1 MSNLSGLETLLKA
14 ASDILTAGVAI
25 ISFSLFIYAVTFRL
39 HDKVTRSFT
48 FLLFC
53 IVVIFGAD
61 AFITVSQDAAS
72 LRFLLKVHWLGIVFL
87 PTAYFRFSDGL
98 LSMTGKPSRGKRS
111 LIGNICVLISLA
123 FAALLFTNLLVGVV
137 VMDHPPAPYLERTI
151 FNDLFSVFFFI
162 TMFLSWYNYIRAFRR
177 TVTST
182 SRRRMIYL
190 IVSAIGPALGSFPYL
205 LYGSGFAE
213 QTPLVF
219 WMLSTI
225 SNAVVFITLITM
237 TYAVS
242 FFGFPWTDR
251 VIKSRLF
258 RWVMRGPATAS
269 LTLGVTTIINRLGRL
284 WQVDVSALLVL
295 AMVAV
300 IVLLEYSITLFA
312 NVWERFL
319 FSKNDR
325 EELQKIR
332 SLEDKLLTSND
343 LRQFTDLILATICD
357 LLQVPGAILFASNG
371 NGNGMDVQA
380 GKLTQDYTEKKAAL
394 LDIAANAENTQ
405 ETILVP
411 DESGNTLLPL
421 FFTSQQDESPELM
434 GAILV
439 EDFDISR
446 MDPEKQTAIRKL
458 ISRMALALHD
468 RKIQENLFVSL
479 EMLTP
484 QVSIIQDLLATSR
497 FNQQRI
503 YNEEAMSDLDE
514 VDKWVKNA
522 LDHLWGGPKLSQNPL
537 LRLRLIEDKAILEK
551 ETPVNA
557 LREVLRSAIDK
568 LKPEGDRQ
576 YTNEW
581 ILYNLLDL
589 KYLSGWKVK
598 DIARKLSLSEADLY
612 RKQRIAISAISNQI
626 ISMEKSITEKY
637 N

>member
-1 MSNLSGLETLLKA
+1 MISLSGLETLLKA
-14 ASDILTAGVAI
+14 ISDILTAGVAI

-48 FLLFC
+48 FLLLC

-61 AFITVSQDAAS
+61 SFITVSQDAVT
-72 LRFLLKVHWLGIVFL
+72 LRLLLKVHWLGIVML

-98 LSMTGKPSRGKRS
+98 LSMTGKPSRGRRS
-111 LIGNICVLISLA
+111 LVGNLTVIISLA
-123 FAALLFTNLLVGVV
+123 FAALLFTDLLVGVV
-137 VMDHPPAPYLERTI
+137 VMDKPPAPYLERTI
-151 FNDLFSVFFFI
+151 FNDLFSLYFFL
-162 TMFLSWYNYIRAFRR
+162 TMALSGYNSVRAFKR

-182 SRRRMIYL
+182 SRRRMAYL
-190 IVSAIGPALGSFPYL
+190 IFSAIGPALGSFPYL

-219 WMLSTI
+219 WTLSI
-225 SNAVVFITLITM
+225 VSNAVVFITLITM

-258 RWVMRGPATAS
+258 RWVMRGPVTAS
-269 LTLGVTTIINRLGRL
+269 VTLGVTTLINRLGKL
-284 WQVDVSALLVL
+284 KGVDVSELVIL

-319 FSKNDR
+319 FSQNDR

-357 LLQVPGAILFASNG
+357 LLQVPGAHLFVING
-371 NGNGMDVQA
+371 NGNGMDVLA
-380 GKLTQDYTEKKAAL
+380 GKLTQDYSEKKGEL
-394 LDIAANAENTQ
+394 LSLAQQDDD
-405 ETILVP
+405 ETETLLIP
-411 DESGNTLLPL
+411 AGDDNSLLPL
-421 FFTSQQDESPELM
+421 YFSAKDESPELM
-434 GAILV
+434 GAILIENFEV
-439 EDFDISR
+439 SR
-446 MDPEKQTAIRKL
+446 MDREKQNAIRKL
-458 ISRMALALHD
+458 TSRLALALHD

-497 FNQQRI
+497 FNQEKI
-503 YNEEAMSDLDE
+503 YTENTITESDE
-514 VDKWVKNA
+514 MDKWVKDA

-537 LRLRLIEDKAILEK
+537 LQLHLVVEKALEEK

-557 LREVLRSAIDK
+557 LREVLRSAIDR

-612 RKQRIAISAISNQI
+612 RKQRIAISAVSSQI
-626 ISMEKSITEKY
+626 IGMEQKSTERIH
-637 N
+637 

>member
-14 ASDILTAGVAI
+14 ISDILTAGVAI

-39 HDKVTRSFT
+39 YDKVTRSFT

-61 AFITVSQDAAS
+61 AFITVSQDAES
-72 LRFLLKVHWLGIVFL
+72 LRLLLKVHWLGIVFL

-98 LSMTGKPSRGKRS
+98 LSMTGKPSRGRRS
-111 LIGNICVLISLA
+111 LIGNLCVGISLA

-137 VMDHPPAPYLERTI
+137 VMDRPPAPYLERTI
-151 FNDLFSVFFFI
+151 FNDLFSGYFFI

-219 WMLSTI
+219 WLLSII
-225 SNAVVFITLITM
+225 SNAMVFITLITM

-258 RWVMRGPATAS
+258 RWVMRGPITAS
-269 LTLGVTTIINRLGRL
+269 LTLGVTTIINRLGNL
-284 WQVDVSALLVL
+284 WGVDVSGLNVL

-312 NVWERFL
+312 NIWERFL

-357 LLQVPGAILFASNG
+357 LLQIQGAHLFVING
-371 NGNGMDVQA
+371 NGNGMDVLA
-380 GKLTQDYTEKKAAL
+380 GKLKQDYAEKKGEL
-394 LDIAANAENTQ
+394 LNFAANAEDIQ
-405 ETILVP
+405 EAIILP
-411 DESGNTLLPL
+411 EESGNSLIPL
-421 FFTSQQDESPELM
+421 FFTSKDNPAELM
-434 GAILV
+434 GVILV
-439 EDFDISR
+439 EDFDMTR
-446 MDPEKQTAIRKL
+446 MDAEKQTAMRKL
-458 ISRMALALHD
+458 ISRLALALHD

-497 FNQQRI
+497 FNQEKI
-503 YNEEAMSDLDE
+503 YDENSITDSDE

-537 LRLRLIEDKAILEK
+537 LQLRLIAEKSIAEK
-551 ETPVNA
+551 ETPVNV

-612 RKQRIAISAISNQI
+612 RKQRIAISAVSNQI
-626 ISMEKSITEKY
+626 INMEKSITE
-637 N
+637 NSN

>member
-14 ASDILTAGVAI
+14 TSDILTAGVAI
-25 ISFSLFIYAVTFRL
+25 VSFSLFIYAVTFRL

-61 AFITVSQDAAS
+61 TFLTISQDASS
-72 LRFLLKVHWLGIVFL
+72 LQFLLRVHWLGIVFL

-98 LSMTGKPSRGKRS
+98 LSMTGKPSRGRRS
-111 LIGNICVLISLA
+111 LIGNLCVLISLA

-151 FNDLFSVFFFI
+151 FNDLFSVYFFI
-162 TMFLSWYNYIRAFRR
+162 TMVLSWYNYIRAFKR

-190 IVSAIGPALGSFPYL
+190 IVSALGPALGSFPYL

-213 QTPLVF
+213 KTPLVF
-219 WMLSTI
+219 WMLSII

-258 RWVMRGPATAS
+258 RWVMRGPTTAS
-269 LTLGVTTIINRLGRL
+269 LTLGVTTFINRLGKL
-284 WQVDVSALLVL
+284 WQVDVSALIVM
-295 AMVAV
+295 AMVAT

-357 LLQVPGAILFASNG
+357 LLQVRGAHLFVING
-371 NGNGMDVQA
+371 NGNGMDVKA
-380 GKLTQDYTEKKAAL
+380 GRLAQNYTEKKADL
-394 LDIAANAENTQ
+394 LSIAGTTENAQ
-405 ETILVP
+405 DTILIP
-411 DESGNTLLPL
+411 DENGNFLLPL
-421 FFTSQQDESPELM
+421 FFNSQSEDPPEFM
-434 GAILV
+434 GVILV

-458 ISRMALALHD
+458 VSRLSLALHD
-468 RKIQENLFVSL
+468 RRIQENLFVSL

-484 QVSIIQDLLATSR
+484 QVSIIQDLLASSR
-497 FNQQRI
+497 FNQEKM
-503 YNEEAMSDLDE
+503 YNENPITESEE

-537 LRLRLIEDKAILEK
+537 LQLRLIEEKAVMEK

-557 LREVLRSAIDK
+557 LREVLRAAIDK

-612 RKQRIAISAISNQI
+612 RKQRIAISAVSNQI
-626 ISMEKSITEKY
+626 ISMEKSITEKS

>member
-14 ASDILTAGVAI
+14 ISDILTAGVAI
-25 ISFSLFIYAVTFRL
+25 ISFSLFIYAVTFKQR
-39 HDKVTRSFT
+39 DKVTFSFT

-53 IVVIFGAD
+53 IVIIFGAD
-61 AFITVSQDAAS
+61 AFITVTQDVGS

-98 LSMTGKPSRGKRS
+98 LSMTGKPSRGRRS
-111 LIGNICVLISLA
+111 LVGNLTVVISLT

-137 VMDHPPAPYLERTI
+137 IMDQPPAPYLERTI

-162 TMFLSWYNYIRAFRR
+162 TMFLSWYNYIRSYRR

-182 SRRRMIYL
+182 SRRRMLYL
-190 IVSAIGPALGSFPYL
+190 IISAIGPALGSFPYL
-205 LYGSGFAE
+205 LYGSSFAA
-213 QTPLVF
+213 QMPLVF
-219 WMLSTI
+219 WLLSII
-225 SNAVVFITLITM
+225 SNSTVFITLITM

-258 RWVMRGPATAS
+258 RWVMRGPVTAS
-269 LTLGVTTIINRLGRL
+269 LTLGVTTIINRLGKL
-284 WQVDVSALLVL
+284 WQVDVSALIVL
-295 AMVAV
+295 TMVAV
-300 IVLLEYSITLFA
+300 IVLFEYSITLFA

-325 EELQKIR
+325 EELEKIR

-343 LRQFTDLILATICD
+343 VRQFTDLILASICD
-357 LLQVPGAILFASNG
+357 LLQVQGAHLLVKNG
-371 NGNGMDVQA
+371 NGNGMDA
-380 GKLTQDYTEKKAAL
+380 LTGKMTLNYVEQKEELLKLAA
-394 LDIAANAENTQ
+394 
-405 ETILVP
+405 
-411 DESGNTLLPL
+411 ESGMEETEIIIPVNNGTSLIPL
-421 FFTSQQDESPELM
+421 FFSTKEIPFELM
-434 GAILV
+434 GAIV
-439 EDFDISR
+439 IEDFDISR
-446 MDPEKQTAIRKL
+446 MDTEKQKSIKKM
-458 ISRMALALHD
+458 ISRLALALHD
-468 RKIQENLFVSL
+468 RKVQESLFVSL
-479 EMLTP
+479 DMLSP

-497 FNQQRI
+497 FNQKRI
-503 YNEEAMSDLDE
+503 YNENPITESEE
-514 VDKWVKNA
+514 VDRWVKNA

-537 LRLRLIEDKAILEK
+537 LRLKIIEEKAVAENESPI
-551 ETPVNA
+551 NA
-557 LREVLRSAIDK
+557 LREVLRSAINQ

-576 YTNEW
+576 FTNEW

-612 RKQRIAISAISNQI
+612 RKQRIAISAVSNQI
-626 ISMEKSITEKY
+626 INMEKSVTEKY

>member
-14 ASDILTAGVAI
+14 ISDILTAGVAI

-61 AFITVSQDAAS
+61 AFITVSQDAIS

-87 PTAYFRFSDGL
+87 PTAYFRFSDSL
-98 LSMTGKPSRGKRS
+98 LSMTGKPSRGRRS
-111 LIGNICVLISLA
+111 LLSNLCVVISLA

-137 VMDHPPAPYLERTI
+137 IMDHPPAPYLERTI

-213 QTPLVF
+213 QIPLVF
-219 WMLSTI
+219 WLLSII
-225 SNAVVFITLITM
+225 SNAMVFITLITM

-258 RWVMRGPATAS
+258 RWVMRGPITAS
-269 LTLGVTTIINRLGRL
+269 LTLGVTTIINRLGKL
-284 WQVDVSALLVL
+284 WGIDVSGLIVL

-312 NVWERFL
+312 NIWERFL

-357 LLQVPGAILFASNG
+357 LLQVQGAHLFVING
-371 NGNGMDVQA
+371 NGNGMDVRA
-380 GKLTQDYTEKKAAL
+380 GKLDRDYTEKKGEL
-394 LDIAANAENTQ
+394 LNIAANVENIQ
-405 ETILVP
+405 ETIILP
-411 DESGNTLLPL
+411 EENGNSLIPL
-421 FFTSQQDESPELM
+421 FFNAKENAPELM
-434 GAILV
+434 GVILI
-439 EDFDISR
+439 EDFEISR
-446 MDPEKQTAIRKL
+446 MDTEKQTAMRKL
-458 ISRMALALHD
+458 ISRLALALHD
-468 RKIQENLFVSL
+468 RKVQENLFVSL

-484 QVSIIQDLLATSR
+484 QVSIIQDLLVTSR
-497 FNQQRI
+497 FNQEKI
-503 YNEEAMSDLDE
+503 YDENSISDSDE

-537 LRLRLIEDKAILEK
+537 LQLRVIEEKAIVEK
-551 ETPVNA
+551 ETPVNV

-612 RKQRIAISAISNQI
+612 RKQRIAISAVSNQI
-626 ISMEKSITEKY
+626 IIMEKSVTE
-637 N
+637 NSD

>member
-14 ASDILTAGVAI
+14 TSDILTAGVAI

-61 AFITVSQDAAS
+61 AFITVSQDAGS
-72 LRFLLKVHWLGIVFL
+72 LRSLLKVHWLGIVFL

-98 LSMTGKPSRGKRS
+98 LSMTGKPSRGRRS
-111 LIGNICVLISLA
+111 LLGNLCVGISLA

-151 FNDLFSVFFFI
+151 FNDLFSGFFFI

-219 WMLSTI
+219 WLLSI
-225 SNAVVFITLITM
+225 VSNAMVFITLVTM

-258 RWVMRGPATAS
+258 RWVMRGPITAS
-269 LTLGVTTIINRLGRL
+269 LTLGVTTLINRLGRL
-284 WQVDVSALLVL
+284 WEVDVSGLNVL

-312 NVWERFL
+312 NIWERFL

-357 LLQVPGAILFASNG
+357 LLQVRGAHLFVING
-371 NGNGMDVQA
+371 NGNGMDVLA
-380 GKLTQDYTEKKAAL
+380 GKLKQDYAEKKGEL
-394 LDIAANAENTQ
+394 LNIAANAENIQ
-405 ETILVP
+405 ETIIRL
-411 DESGNTLLPL
+411 DESGNTLIPL
-421 FFTSQQDESPELM
+421 FFTSKDNPPEPM
-434 GAILV
+434 GVILV
-439 EDFDISR
+439 EDFDMTR
-446 MDPEKQTAIRKL
+446 MDAEKQTAMRKL
-458 ISRMALALHD
+458 VSRLALALHD

-497 FNQQRI
+497 FNQEKI
-503 YNEEAMSDLDE
+503 YNENTITDSDE

-537 LRLRLIEDKAILEK
+537 LQLRLIEEKTIVEK
-551 ETPVNA
+551 ETPVNV

-612 RKQRIAISAISNQI
+612 RKQRIAISAVSNQI
-626 ISMEKSITEKY
+626 ISMEKSITE
-637 N
+637 NSN

>member
-14 ASDILTAGVAI
+14 ISDILTAGVAI
-25 ISFSLFIYAVTFRL
+25 ISFSLFIYAVTFKL

-48 FLLFC
+48 FLLMC

-61 AFITVSQDAAS
+61 AFITVSQDAGS
-72 LRFLLKVHWLGIVFL
+72 LHFLLKVHWLGIVFL

-98 LSMTGKPSRGKRS
+98 LSMTGKPSRGRRS
-111 LIGNICVLISLA
+111 LIGNLSIVISLA

-137 VMDHPPAPYLERTI
+137 VMDHQPAPYLERTV
-151 FNDLFSVFFFI
+151 FNDLFSAYFFI

-182 SRRRMIYL
+182 SRRRMLYL

-213 QTPLVF
+213 QAPLVF
-219 WMLSTI
+219 WMLAII
-225 SNAVVFITLITM
+225 SNAMVFITLITM

-258 RWVMRGPATAS
+258 RWVMRGPVTAS
-269 LTLGVTTIINRLGRL
+269 LTLGVTTIINRLGKL
-284 WQVDVSALLVL
+284 WGVDVSGLIVL

-312 NVWERFL
+312 NIWERFL

-357 LLQVPGAILFASNG
+357 LLQVRGAHLFVING
-371 NGNGMDVQA
+371 NGNSMDVLA
-380 GKLTQDYTEKKAAL
+380 GKLKQDYTEKKVEL
-394 LDIAANAENTQ
+394 LSIAANTEIKQ
-405 ETILVP
+405 ETIILP
-411 DESGNTLLPL
+411 DESGHSLIPL
-421 FFTSQQDESPELM
+421 FFTSKDNPPDLM
-434 GAILV
+434 GVILV
-439 EDFDISR
+439 EDFDNAR
-446 MDPEKQTAIRKL
+446 MDAEKQTAIRRL
-458 ISRMALALHD
+458 NSRLALALHD

-497 FNQQRI
+497 FNQEKI
-503 YNEEAMSDLDE
+503 YNEDTITDPDE

-522 LDHLWGGPKLSQNPL
+522 LDHLWGGPKLSENPL
-537 LRLRLIEDKAILEK
+537 LQLRVIEEKAILEK
-551 ETPVNA
+551 ETPVNV
-557 LREVLRSAIDK
+557 LREVLRLAIDK

-612 RKQRIAISAISNQI
+612 RKQRIAISAVSNQI
-626 ISMEKSITEKY
+626 IDMEKSVTE
-637 N
+637 NSN

>member
-14 ASDILTAGVAI
+14 ISDILTAGVAI

-39 HDKVTRSFT
+39 YDKVTRSFT

-61 AFITVSQDAAS
+61 AFITVSQDAES
-72 LRFLLKVHWLGIVFL
+72 LRLLLKVHWLGIVFL

-98 LSMTGKPSRGKRS
+98 LSMTGKPSRGRRS
-111 LIGNICVLISLA
+111 LIGNLCVGISLA

-137 VMDHPPAPYLERTI
+137 VMDRPPAPYLERTI
-151 FNDLFSVFFFI
+151 FNDLFSGYFFI

-219 WMLSTI
+219 WLLSII
-225 SNAVVFITLITM
+225 SNAMVFITLITM

-258 RWVMRGPATAS
+258 RWVMRGPITAS
-269 LTLGVTTIINRLGRL
+269 LTLGVTTIINRLGNL
-284 WQVDVSALLVL
+284 WGVDVSGLNVL

-312 NVWERFL
+312 NIWERFL

-357 LLQVPGAILFASNG
+357 LLQVRGAHLFVING
-371 NGNGMDVQA
+371 NGNGMDVLA
-380 GKLTQDYTEKKAAL
+380 GKLKQDYAEKKGEL
-394 LDIAANAENTQ
+394 LNFAANAEDIQ
-405 ETILVP
+405 EAIILP
-411 DESGNTLLPL
+411 EESGNSLIPL
-421 FFTSQQDESPELM
+421 FFTSKDNPAELM
-434 GAILV
+434 GVILV
-439 EDFDISR
+439 EDFDMTR
-446 MDPEKQTAIRKL
+446 MDAEKQTAMRKL
-458 ISRMALALHD
+458 ISRLALALHD

-497 FNQQRI
+497 FNQEKI
-503 YNEEAMSDLDE
+503 YDENSITDSDE

-537 LRLRLIEDKAILEK
+537 LQLRLIAEKSIAEK
-551 ETPVNA
+551 ETPVNV

-612 RKQRIAISAISNQI
+612 RKQRIAISAVSNQI
-626 ISMEKSITEKY
+626 INMEKSITE
-637 N
+637 NSN

>member
-14 ASDILTAGVAI
+14 ISDILTAGVAI

-61 AFITVSQDAAS
+61 AFITVSQDAIS

-87 PTAYFRFSDGL
+87 PTAYFRFSDSL
-98 LSMTGKPSRGKRS
+98 LSMTGKPSRGRRS
-111 LIGNICVLISLA
+111 LLSNLCVVISLA

-137 VMDHPPAPYLERTI
+137 IMDHPPAPYLERTI

-213 QTPLVF
+213 QIPLVF
-219 WMLSTI
+219 WLLSII
-225 SNAVVFITLITM
+225 SNAMVFITLITM

-258 RWVMRGPATAS
+258 RWVMRGPITAS
-269 LTLGVTTIINRLGRL
+269 LTLGVTTIINRLGKL
-284 WQVDVSALLVL
+284 WGIDVSGLIVL

-312 NVWERFL
+312 NIWERFL

-357 LLQVPGAILFASNG
+357 LLQVQGAHLFVING
-371 NGNGMDVQA
+371 NGNGMDVRA
-380 GKLTQDYTEKKAAL
+380 GKLDQDYTEKKGEL
-394 LDIAANAENTQ
+394 LNIAANVENIQ
-405 ETILVP
+405 ETIILP
-411 DESGNTLLPL
+411 EENGNSLIPL
-421 FFTSQQDESPELM
+421 FFNAKENAPELM
-434 GAILV
+434 GVILI
-439 EDFDISR
+439 EDFEISR
-446 MDPEKQTAIRKL
+446 MDTEKQTAMRKL
-458 ISRMALALHD
+458 ISRLALALHD
-468 RKIQENLFVSL
+468 RKVQENLFVSL

-484 QVSIIQDLLATSR
+484 QVSIIQDLLVTSR
-497 FNQQRI
+497 FNQEKI
-503 YNEEAMSDLDE
+503 YDENSISDSDE

-537 LRLRLIEDKAILEK
+537 LQLRVIEEKAIVEK
-551 ETPVNA
+551 ETPVNV

-612 RKQRIAISAISNQI
+612 RKQRIAISAVSNQI
-626 ISMEKSITEKY
+626 IIMEKSVTE
-637 N
+637 NSD

>member
-14 ASDILTAGVAI
+14 TSDILTAGVAI

-61 AFITVSQDAAS
+61 AFITVSQDAGS
-72 LRFLLKVHWLGIVFL
+72 LRSLLKVHWLGILFL

-98 LSMTGKPSRGKRS
+98 LSMTGKPSRGRRS
-111 LIGNICVLISLA
+111 LLGNVCVGISLA

-151 FNDLFSVFFFI
+151 FNDLFSGFFFI

-219 WMLSTI
+219 WLLSI
-225 SNAVVFITLITM
+225 VSNAMVFITLVTM

-258 RWVMRGPATAS
+258 RWVMRGPITAS
-269 LTLGVTTIINRLGRL
+269 LTLGVTTLINRLGRL
-284 WQVDVSALLVL
+284 WEVDVSGLNVL

-312 NVWERFL
+312 NIWERFL

-357 LLQVPGAILFASNG
+357 LLQVRGAHLFVING
-371 NGNGMDVQA
+371 NGNGMDVLA
-380 GKLTQDYTEKKAAL
+380 GKLKQDYAEKKGEL
-394 LDIAANAENTQ
+394 LNIAANAGNIQ
-405 ETILVP
+405 ETIIRL
-411 DESGNTLLPL
+411 DESGNTLIPL
-421 FFTSQQDESPELM
+421 FFTSKDNPPEPM
-434 GAILV
+434 GVILV
-439 EDFDISR
+439 EDFDMTR
-446 MDPEKQTAIRKL
+446 MDAEKQTAMRKL
-458 ISRMALALHD
+458 VSRLALALHD
-468 RKIQENLFVSL
+468 RNIQENLFVSL

-497 FNQQRI
+497 FNQEKI
-503 YNEEAMSDLDE
+503 YNENTITDSDE

-537 LRLRLIEDKAILEK
+537 LQLRLIEEKTIVEK
-551 ETPVNA
+551 ETPVNV

-612 RKQRIAISAISNQI
+612 RKQRIAISAVSNQI
-626 ISMEKSITEKY
+626 ISMEKSITE
-637 N
+637 NSN